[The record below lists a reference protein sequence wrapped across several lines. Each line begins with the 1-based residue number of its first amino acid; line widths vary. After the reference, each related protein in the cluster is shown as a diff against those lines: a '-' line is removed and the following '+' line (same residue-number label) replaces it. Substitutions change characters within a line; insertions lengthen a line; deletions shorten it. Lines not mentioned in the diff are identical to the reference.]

1 MKKNLWKRFLGNCL
15 FRVCNQYPTTKV
27 VVAKW
32 GMRCK
37 KEWFEN
43 YVGNVQLPE
52 GLTLKLASLGENYLS
67 FQLFWHGTQFYEPV
81 TTLILQ
87 ELLRPGDTFFDV
99 GANIGFY
106 SLVLTRSRPQ
116 IRVVAFEP
124 NPKVHRLLK
133 ENVAVNAFN
142 QITCEPLALSDA
154 DGAATLF
161 LSQSDH
167 SASLCSDF
175 EEEPAGVLEVPA
187 LRLDTYMN
195 RLSPLSG
202 RLVLK
207 VDAEGNEAAV
217 LAGALQTLTS
227 IKPDIVVEVAQQ
239 GQRPA
244 FLAELGYRAYSITD
258 HGLLE
263 TSTWAPHV
271 RGPFVF
277 LNQLLTTRPPGVVA
291 DLFNQIKGRVRR
303 VDLSKTS
310 KLADGVVLD
319 RALRIKSANLE

>member
-133 ENVAVNAFN
+133 ENVTVNAFN

-187 LRLDTYMN
+187 LRLDTYLN
-195 RLSPLSG
+195 RLSPPCPVAWFS
-202 RLVLK
+202 RWTRK
-207 VDAEGNEAAV
+207 ATKAPCW
-217 LAGALQTLTS
+217 LARCKLLLRSSRTSLWKSLNKASDLPFWPSWAIAHIRSQTT
-227 IKPDIVVEVAQQ
+227 
-239 GQRPA
+239 G
-244 FLAELGYRAYSITD
+244 F
-258 HGLLE
+258 
-263 TSTWAPHV
+263 
-271 RGPFVF
+271 
-277 LNQLLTTRPPGVVA
+277 
-291 DLFNQIKGRVRR
+291 
-303 VDLSKTS
+303 
-310 KLADGVVLD
+310 
-319 RALRIKSANLE
+319 